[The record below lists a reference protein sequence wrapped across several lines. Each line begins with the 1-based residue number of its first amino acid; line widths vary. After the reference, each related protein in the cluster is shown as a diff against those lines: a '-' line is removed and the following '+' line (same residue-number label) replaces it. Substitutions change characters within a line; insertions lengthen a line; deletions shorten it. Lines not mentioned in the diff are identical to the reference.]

1 MNSAPP
7 PFTALTLSTP
17 EALHAVSRDQL
28 WGVHTLGERGLV
40 VSLERD
46 LSQVVIQFMTPGL

>member
-1 MNSAPP
+1 MNSVPP

-17 EALHAVSRDQL
+17 ETLRAVSRDQL
-28 WGVHTLGERGLV
+28 WGIHALGERGLV

-46 LSQVVIQFMTPGL
+46 LSQVVIQLMTPGL